1 MREGSRELKAIE
13 YDPMVKKLGAALC
26 FLQVQRSDGAMKTV
40 PFYYLVNARKCV
52 MIFDLYFLDRN
63 FEMSPQM
70 IYTDHIEQLAELY
83 KEIEKDG
90 DWYFLKR

>member
-13 YDPMVKKLGAALC
+13 YEPMVKKLGAALC
-26 FLQVQRSDGAMKTV
+26 FLRIDNKGSSTTV

-83 KEIEKDG
+83 KEIELEG

>member
-26 FLQVQRSDGAMKTV
+26 FLRINKNGSSTTV

-83 KEIEKDG
+83 KEIEQEG

>member
-1 MREGSRELKAIE
+1 MREGSRELKPIE
-13 YDPMVKKLGAALC
+13 YEPMVKKLGAALC
-26 FLQVQRSDGAMKTV
+26 YLQINKGPEVKIV

-52 MIFDLYFLDRN
+52 MIFDLYFLDQN

-70 IYTDHIEQLAELY
+70 IYTDHIEQLSELY
-83 KEIEKDG
+83 KEIEKEG